1 MKKTISRVSLFV
13 LAAFAS
19 QSAFAFHVD
28 SLEDLEIKSSNLELT
43 NIGVKANCLYDGLGQ
58 FFNNSKKMTAW
69 GSLKKIENDQYV
81 AQLPSVTL
89 IELNPFTS
97 IIDCD
102 YSVMF
107 LAKDQNGKNR
117 SGVKSVYF
125 TSRYA
130 KGDSNP
136 ENYIKSTLENSIVS
150 LGANGWITLVDKED

>member
-1 MKKTISRVSLFV
+1 MKKTICRLSLFA

-19 QSAFAFHVD
+19 QSAFAFHVAA
-28 SLEDLEIKSSNLELT
+28 LRNLKIKSANLELT
-43 NIGVKANCLYDGLGQ
+43 KIGVKSVCFYEGLGQ
-58 FFNNSKKMTAW
+58 FFNNSKKMAAW
-69 GSLKKIENDQYV
+69 GSLKKIENNLYV

-107 LAKDQNGKNR
+107 LATDQNGKKR
-117 SGVKSVYF
+117 IGVKSIYF

-130 KGDSNP
+130 SNNSNP
-136 ENYIKSTLENSIVS
+136 PKFIKDRLENSIVA
-150 LGANGWITLVDKED
+150 LGANGSITLVDKED